1 MELNEYQERAMET
14 CMDTC
19 KNDSY
24 MILNLVGEVGEFASK
39 IAKAIRKE
47 EAFLDDGDF
56 FVGKQTRQDLMLE
69 AGDILW
75 QLSGLCKRNGWT
87 LEEVAQANLFKLASR
102 KERGVIA
109 GDGDHR

>member
-1 MELNEYQERAMET
+1 MET
-14 CMDTC
+14 CMESC
-19 KNDSY
+19 ANDSY
-24 MILNLVGEVGEFASK
+24 MLLNLVAEVGEFAGK
-39 IAKAIRKE
+39 IAKAIRKNE
-47 EAFLDDGDF
+47 CSFDKGDYYVYKHHLDEL
-56 FVGKQTRQDLMLE
+56 KLE